1 MVQLPPQAA
10 AMEVDAPNGAASGA
24 AAAPPPPVQAV
35 PAGGSDAAAAPAAV
49 AAGAAA
55 APASSADTAMTA
67 AQDSHKAEED
77 GEAAKAE
84 SPKSAPRSRGRARVF
99 LATCLTI
106 NSLMQAKAKQERPLD
121 AVVVVCSCVKAQC
134 MWQGLSLV

>member
-1 MVQLPPQAA
+1 MMQLPPQAA
-10 AMEVDAPNGAASGA
+10 AMEVDAPTGAASGA

-35 PAGGSDAAAAPAAV
+35 AAGGGEAAATAAAATA
-49 AAGAAA
+49 AAGA

-84 SPKSAPRSRGRARVF
+84 SPKSAPRSRGRARVC
-99 LATCLTI
+99 LPTCLAMAGPSCT
-106 NSLMQAKAKQERPLD
+106 LDCTDQEGS
-121 AVVVVCSCVKAQC
+121 VCSYV
-134 MWQGLSLV
+134 SLLARGRD